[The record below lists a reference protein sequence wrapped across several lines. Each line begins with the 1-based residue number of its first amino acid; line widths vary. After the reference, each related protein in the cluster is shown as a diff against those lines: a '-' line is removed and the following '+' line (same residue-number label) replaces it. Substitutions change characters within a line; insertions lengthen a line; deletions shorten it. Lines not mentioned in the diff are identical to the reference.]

1 MLRVFRKFG
10 FGRDREERPHSEAAV
25 PEDGSDDPATSPDQ
39 PPALGGPIPDQSP
52 PSGAQVYEEASGPPV
67 CGMGEEGSGDPS
79 TNSDVIVG
87 VAVPQS
93 GERSEAP
100 LHGKVKWFNPVKRF
114 GFIELSDGSGD
125 AFLHTSVLLR
135 LGISTV
141 QPGETLELRV
151 APGERGLVVTEIIGV
166 DSSTAVVSKR
176 PRTGF
181 LSPSDQ
187 AVSEPGVE
195 ETGTVKWYNAVKG
208 FGFIVRD
215 GGGKDIFVH
224 ASALQRAGIASLN
237 EGQRVAV
244 GIVEGRRG
252 PEAGSIRLT

>member
-10 FGRDREERPHSEAAV
+10 FGRDREEPPHSEAAV
-25 PEDGSDDPATSPDQ
+25 PEDGSGDPPTN
-39 PPALGGPIPDQSP
+39 PDQSP
-52 PSGAQVYEEASGPPV
+52 PSGGPVYEEASGPAV
-67 CGMGEEGSGDPS
+67 RDMEEEGAGDPS
-79 TNSDVIVG
+79 TNSDVAVG
-87 VAVPQS
+87 ATVPQRE
-93 GERSEAP
+93 ERSETP
-100 LHGKVKWFNPVKRF
+100 VHGKVKWFNPVKRF

-151 APGERGLVVTEIIGV
+151 APGERGPVVTEIIGV
-166 DSSTAVVSKR
+166 DSSTAVVVKR
-176 PRTGF
+176 SRTSF
-181 LSPSDQ
+181 PSPSDR

-224 ASALQRAGIASLN
+224 ASVLQRAGIASLN
-237 EGQRVAV
+237 EGQRVTV
-244 GIVEGRRG
+244 GIVEGRKG